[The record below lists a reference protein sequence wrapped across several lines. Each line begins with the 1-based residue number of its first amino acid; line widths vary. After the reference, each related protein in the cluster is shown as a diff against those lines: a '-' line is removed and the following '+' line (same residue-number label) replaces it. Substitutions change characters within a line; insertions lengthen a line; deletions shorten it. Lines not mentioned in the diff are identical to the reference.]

1 MSGRLPTEQAME
13 LNEALSQISEIRRQ
27 MARGETF
34 RGYRSATTA
43 FSGCVAVAASLV
55 HWHWKLTSLNA
66 YLELWLV
73 AAGVSLTVVAIEMI
87 IRCYKSESSL
97 QQEMTQIAVEQFVP
111 CLVAG
116 GFLTY
121 VMLHYAWQSFWLMP
135 GLWAILFAMGI
146 FSSRRVL
153 PKGTG
158 AVGGWYLLSGLLC
171 IVIPSRQPN
180 MWPWEMALCF
190 GVGQFLAAFVLYWN
204 LERRHGE

>member
-1 MSGRLPTEQAME
+1 ME

-27 MARGETF
+27 MARGEVF

-43 FSGCVAVAASLV
+43 FSGCVAVAV
-55 HWHWKLTSLNA
+55 CVIQWHWPPQSLNL
-66 YLELWLV
+66 YLEVWL
-73 AAGVSLTVVAIEMI
+73 AAASVSLAVVATEMI

-97 QQEMTQIAVEQFVP
+97 QREMTQIAVEQFVP

-116 GFLTY
+116 GLLTY
-121 VMLHYAWQSFWLMP
+121 VMLHYAWTSFWMMP
-135 GLWAILFAMGI
+135 GLWALLFAMGI

-158 AVGGWYLLSGLLC
+158 AVGAWYLLSGLVC
-171 IVIPSRQPN
+171 IVIQSSQPAVLPF
-180 MWPWEMALCF
+180 PWEMALCF